1 MAKARRTEKKLRK
14 KKTFFNIPNTVTL
27 LRLALLPLLLFF
39 IATGWKYPAFGLF
52 FFIALLDKL
61 DGYLANKLK
70 QGTDFGRGFDAA
82 VDSTTILL
90 VFVFM
95 SLYHYIEWYQFGV
108 LLFFG
113 IISFVI
119 QARFVAMGRNIMHTE
134 FARYTTFFTYVF
146 IGAALTFKETFYH
159 WLVFWL
165 FMLVAVLSFV
175 RTIQYIQDYKKETKG
190 KKTKNR
196 KKARK

>member
-1 MAKARRTEKKLRK
+1 MANPGRKEKKSRK

-39 IATGWKYPAFGLF
+39 IGTGWKYPAFGLF
-52 FFIALLDKL
+52 VFIALLDKL
-61 DGYLANKLK
+61 DGYLANKLR

-90 VFVFM
+90 VLVFM

-108 LLFFG
+108 LVFFG
-113 IISFVI
+113 IISFLV

-146 IGAALTFKETFYH
+146 IGAALAFKNTFYQ

-165 FMLVAVLSFV
+165 FALVAALSFV
-175 RTIQYIQDYKKETKG
+175 RTIQYIQDYKKEAKG
-190 KKTKNR
+190 KKTK
-196 KKARK
+196 KKQG

>member
-1 MAKARRTEKKLRK
+1 MASPGRKEKKSRK

-39 IATGWKYPAFGLF
+39 IGTGWKYPAFGLF
-52 FFIALLDKL
+52 VFIALLDKL
-61 DGYLANKLK
+61 DGYLANKLR
-70 QGTDFGRGFDAA
+70 QCTDFGRGFDAA

-95 SLYHYIEWYQFGV
+95 SLYHYIEWYQFAV
-108 LLFFG
+108 VLFFG
-113 IISFVI
+113 IISFLV
-119 QARFVAMGRNIMHTE
+119 QARFVAMGRNILHTE

-146 IGAALTFKETFYH
+146 IGAALAFKDTFYQ

-165 FMLVAVLSFV
+165 FALVAALSFV
-175 RTIQYIQDYKKETKG
+175 RTLQYFKYVSRHKKGG
-190 KKTKNR
+190 KRHKN
-196 KKARK
+196 KK